1 MLLKNKQYGS
11 EMFDNDKCPGTRRA
25 GDSLNGSQKTAFA
38 NGLEKGQF
46 GHECVCNTHPTTSH
60 PPDHE
65 MLAKP
70 SLQITALTQSKCLP
84 LE

>member
-1 MLLKNKQYGS
+1 MLLTNKQYGS
-11 EMFDNDKCPGTRRA
+11 EMLDNDECWGTRRF

-38 NGLEKGQF
+38 NSLVKGQF
-46 GHECVCNTHPTTSH
+46 GRECVCNTHPTNSH

-70 SLQITALTQSKCLP
+70 SLQITALTQSKCLF